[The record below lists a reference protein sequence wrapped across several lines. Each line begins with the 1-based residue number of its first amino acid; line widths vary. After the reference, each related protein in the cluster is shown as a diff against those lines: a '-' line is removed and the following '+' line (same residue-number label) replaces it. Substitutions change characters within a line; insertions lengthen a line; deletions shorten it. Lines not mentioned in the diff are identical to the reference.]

1 MSVSGAR
8 SPEAKSPALVAAL
21 AAPGAAVL
29 AFFFL
34 LPLAIVSAEAFA
46 DGWGAFARLFEQRQ
60 FWTGLRNTALLGL
73 AAGAISVVTGLAVA
87 LRLSRMSEGAR
98 TIVLLIVSL
107 PLTFS
112 GLIVAYGFILGF
124 GRAGFFT
131 LLIASATG
139 IDAAAIAGAVYS
151 PYGLAFVY
159 AYYLVPRVVMLLVPV
174 LVNFDANQIAAAETM
189 GASRLRATFDIL
201 LPQILPTALA
211 AFCLV
216 AAVAFGAYGT
226 AIALVGS
233 QVNILPL
240 QLFALVSDVNTD
252 FPKTAALALIL
263 TLLCSLAMAAGEA
276 AAARADRRAGH

>member
-1 MSVSGAR
+1 VSEPGTKP
-8 SPEAKSPALVAAL
+8 SALVAAL

-29 AFFFL
+29 GFFFL
-34 LPLAIVSAEAFA
+34 LPLGVVSAEAFA
-46 DGWGAFARLFEQRQ
+46 DGGAGFARLFELPQ
-60 FWTGLRNTALLGL
+60 FWGGLRNTILLGL
-73 AAGAISVVTGLAVA
+73 AAGAISVVVGLAVA
-87 LRLSRMSEGAR
+87 MRLSRMSEGAR
-98 TIVLLIVSL
+98 TVTLLIVSL

-131 LLIASATG
+131 LLIAGATG
-139 IDAAAIAGAVYS
+139 IDAATIAGAVYS

-174 LVNFDANQIAAAETM
+174 LVNFDANQLAAAETM
-189 GASRLRATFDIL
+189 GASRFRATFDIL

-240 QLFALVSDVNTD
+240 QLFAFVSDVNTD
-252 FPKTAALALIL
+252 FPKTAALALVL
-263 TLLCSLAMAAGEA
+263 TLLCSLAMAAGET
-276 AAARADRRAGH
+276 AAARAERRSGH